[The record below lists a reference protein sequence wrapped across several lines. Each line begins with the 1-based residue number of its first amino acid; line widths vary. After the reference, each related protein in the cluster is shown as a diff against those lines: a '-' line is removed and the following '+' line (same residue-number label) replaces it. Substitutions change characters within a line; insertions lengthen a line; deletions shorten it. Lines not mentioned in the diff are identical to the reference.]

1 MSEASPSL
9 PRILVV
15 EDDEQI
21 AYLLQFMLAREGFQI
36 AIARDG
42 EEALQ
47 KVAEPPY
54 PDAVLLDVMLP
65 YRSGFEVIRLIRANP
80 ALSHIPL
87 IMLTAKS
94 AEADIVRA
102 LDAGATDYILKPFQP
117 VELVARLRRHLR
129 R

>member
-1 MSEASPSL
+1 
-9 PRILVV
+9 
-15 EDDEQI
+15 
-21 AYLLQFMLAREGFQI
+21 
-36 AIARDG
+36 
-42 EEALQ
+42 
-47 KVAEPPY
+47 VAEPPH

-80 ALSHIPL
+80 ALTHIPL

>member
-1 MSEASPSL
+1 MSGSNASL

-36 AIARDG
+36 VIARDG
-42 EEALQ
+42 DEALQ
-47 KVAEPPY
+47 KVAEPPH

-80 ALSHIPL
+80 ALAHIPL